1 MANWETLKEAIGQV
15 IKPNGREEIT
25 GQIMQNVLFSI
36 INQVGKNATF
46 AGMATPG
53 TAPGTPD
60 GNVFYLATVPGS
72 YPNFGGAQVKDGELT
87 FLRWSNGQW
96 YKDFAKLQPTL
107 VFDAKPIEGS
117 KNPVYSGG
125 VYKAIAEQKEQ
136 VDAARDEALR
146 QINERGQEL
155 ILIFNT
161 QKVTPEM
168 LSEETKQYINA
179 SGGGTITN
187 LPDGEDIM
195 TTGGDAPVLKFAN
208 KKYIPEN
215 FSGSGRVF
223 LRKNIV
229 NGKNVL
235 TQDMIPIDGKNT
247 IYIIQYDY
255 DLNGSILNIPKN
267 CVLKFDG
274 GSVKNGTMV
283 LNNTI
288 IESEPYKI
296 FENIQFQGKYNIPKA
311 YAEWFGAKG
320 DGVNDDVG
328 AINAA
333 LSFAKSIVL
342 LMGKTYKV
350 TSSIL
355 MKYRNTLVGQYDAVI
370 TADGE
375 FDIIKVGYK
384 CVVSDLSFNLAKP
397 MCVFSI
403 DSQYINETFVAGFV
417 GVDSWIYE
425 TSVGINI
432 KNIDIFSPC
441 DDSVNIANG
450 VYCIKSIANG
460 FGKGFWQITVK
471 DVNIIGKYE
480 YGIYINNGIVNGGT
494 VKTWQ
499 TDELYNNIKM
509 LYCKN
514 GIYIG
519 KDDEATDIGGFPPER
534 ITFNSVSA
542 QYADYCDRFAY
553 VNAGN
558 RIVFDNCEA
567 WDWGKRKP
575 FLINPNMTMGVF
587 INKCTDLSTS
597 KNFDL
602 TTLVLKEA
610 ASIPSA
616 TGIGNSPLK
625 GTYDIGFFFDEER
638 LKSGQ
643 KLTIGEVK
651 SLPSGNYLIGM
662 DTRWNKL
669 FGLDR
674 NYIFGYGAS
683 IMSLEQLRNNGVLII
698 LYPMYSVNTPQR
710 SRFNGILYQI
720 IPQTSTESNT
730 NPIFDFIALQP
741 QLRVSENV
749 ADFLDV
755 TFYKYNYSGWVKTNS
770 IYPKLAFKY
779 GDNIALDALGYTL
792 TDSYGDTRPTGLSYR
807 DKGKT
812 FFDTILGKNVFWDG
826 AKWIDSNGISVS
838 IITKGTT
845 GQRPILDSSYA
856 GFEYYDTTL
865 KKKILW
871 NGAKW
876 VNVDGTTL

>member
-384 CVVSDLSFNLAKP
+384 CMVSDLSFNLAKP

-403 DSQYINETFVAGFV
+403 DSQYIKETFAAGFV
-417 GVDSWIYE
+417 GVDSWRYE

-460 FGKGFWQITVK
+460 FGSGFWQITVK
-471 DVNIIGKYE
+471 DVNITGKYE

-509 LYCKN
+509 LFCKN

-542 QYADYCDRFAY
+542 QYEDYCDRFAY

-558 RIVFDNCEA
+558 RIVFDNCEP
-567 WDWGKRKP
+567 WDWNKRKP

-587 INKCTDLSTS
+587 INKCTDLSVS

-638 LKSGQ
+638 LNSGQ

-651 SLPSGNYLIGM
+651 SLPSGNYLIGA

-674 NYIFGYGAS
+674 NYLLGYGAS

-698 LYPMYSVNTPQR
+698 LYPMCSVNTPQR
-710 SRFNGILYQI
+710 SRFYGILYQI

-770 IYPKLAFKY
+770 IYPKFAFKY

-792 TDSYGDTRPTGLSYR
+792 TDSYGDTRPTGLSSR

-871 NGAKW
+871 NGAEW

>member
-417 GVDSWIYE
+417 GVDSWRYG

-460 FGKGFWQITVK
+460 FGSGFWQITVK
-471 DVNIIGKYE
+471 DVNITGKYE

-499 TDELYNNIKM
+499 TDQLYNNIKM
-509 LYCKN
+509 LFCKN

-534 ITFNSVSA
+534 ITFNSVSV
-542 QYADYCDRFAY
+542 QYKDYSDRFAY

-558 RIVFDNCEA
+558 RIVFDNCEP
-567 WDWGKRKP
+567 WDWAKRKP
-575 FLINPNMTMGVF
+575 FLINPNMTNGVF
-587 INKCTDLSTS
+587 INKCTNLSTS

-602 TTLVLKEA
+602 TTLVLKES

-638 LKSGQ
+638 LKSGK

-651 SLPSGNYLIGM
+651 SLPSGNYLVGA
-662 DTRWNKL
+662 DTRWNML

-674 NYIFGYGAS
+674 NRLFGYRAS

-698 LYPMYSVNTPQR
+698 LYPTYPVDTHQR
-710 SRFNGILYQI
+710 SRFYGILYQI

-741 QLRVSENV
+741 QLSVSENV

-770 IYPKLAFKY
+770 IYPKFAFKY

-792 TDSYGDTRPTGLSYR
+792 TDSYGDTRPTGLSSR

-845 GQRPILDSSYA
+845 GQRPILNSSYA